1 MKKAQ
6 KGNRVLVHFTSTLN
20 DGTIA
25 ETSLDREPD
34 QVTIGEGL
42 INPAFEEALIGMT
55 EGESKKIFLPVKKA
69 YGKYRKKLVFKLK
82 RKNLNLNLP
91 DEPEPGQ
98 VLRLS
103 LPTGQK
109 SLVTVKEVTTT
120 ILTVDANHPFAGKD
134 LWYEIKLVQIAED

>member
-6 KGNRVLVHFTSTLN
+6 NGNRVLVHFTSTLD

-34 QVTIGEGL
+34 TVTIGEGQ
-42 INPAFEEALIGMT
+42 INPAYQEALIGMT

-98 VLRLS
+98 VVRLS

-109 SLVTVKEVTTT
+109 SLVTIKEVTKT
-120 ILTVDANHPFAGKD
+120 ILTVDANHPLAGKD
-134 LWYEIKLVQIAED
+134 LWYEIKLVQIVED